1 MKSYTPCMILLQ
13 KMSNFTHMWKSD
25 KYEELM
31 LAIMM
36 IFGRCRQQFMTRR
49 RPTLSQHSASQAP
62 CQSSTFLCFF
72 FSICF
77 HFYSFFVRH
86 PARVAQTC
94 VFVWSEKSSQQAF
107 CRRHMILASLRI
119 FRGLRKFMPHMWTST
134 FCA

>member
-1 MKSYTPCMILLQ
+1 MKSYTPCIILLQ

-49 RPTLSQHSASQAP
+49 RPTPFQHSASQAP
-62 CQSSTFLCFF
+62 YQSSTFLCFF
-72 FSICF
+72 SLIFS
-77 HFYSFFVRH
+77 SFFVRH

-94 VFVWSEKSSQQAF
+94 VFVVWSEKSSQPAF
-107 CRRHMILASLRI
+107 CRRDMILTSLRLYG
-119 FRGLRKFMPHMWTST
+119 GLRKFMPHMWTLA